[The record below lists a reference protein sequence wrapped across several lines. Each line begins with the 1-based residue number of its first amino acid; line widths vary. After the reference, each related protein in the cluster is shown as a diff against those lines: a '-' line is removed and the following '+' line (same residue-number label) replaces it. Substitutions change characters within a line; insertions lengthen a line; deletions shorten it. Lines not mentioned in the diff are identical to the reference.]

1 MSTEQ
6 AFCKNCL
13 IADKLIPN
21 SPSVSELEEEERISH
36 LSPPL
41 IHFSQPTLKMS
52 ECATD
57 TIRKIDRGN
66 LVGDPFPATPMDLTK
81 YFDYPLLSYYSNL
94 SVVSSKEKVLPL
106 VLYKWI
112 DKQKKSTKDHRRSTL
127 YVMPYGQKGC
137 YFYETDFA
145 LAAKAELL
153 CRAMNTRKDATAVRA
168 SPSYIGRFFA
178 LSANRE
184 EAPDPESDRDL
195 TFKVE
200 DYVYFELWTCYS
212 FLIEA
217 AAMLTIIP
225 DEEIQSLC
233 KEQLKD
239 NWDVFIP
246 KLFAQLSTEESASEE
261 QSADTQNKP
270 DDKTPPQNQDVK
282 TSTASDV
289 SMSSSSEK
297 SSTASSDPNE
307 TESAPFSILARI
319 AYMRYFLY
327 ELWSNLERYKVYGRS
342 RIDKPFSVSG
352 IPKEDVQKIVDR
364 IIFSIRTINTD
375 IGVFDLCKPN
385 TSHWELKVEDG
396 KKFLDGEVDNPS
408 KSSKIA
414 KECHYHLCN
423 LIQTITNPIDICKY
437 AGNPIYGPVAFCNPL
452 HLGVSAFLKDLEDA
466 DGKSTRPPKNKRWE
480 ILKDLQMS
488 LSEYVEYI

>member
-1 MSTEQ
+1 
-6 AFCKNCL
+6 
-13 IADKLIPN
+13 
-21 SPSVSELEEEERISH
+21 
-36 LSPPL
+36 
-41 IHFSQPTLKMS
+41 
-52 ECATD
+52 
-57 TIRKIDRGN
+57 
-66 LVGDPFPATPMDLTK
+66 
-81 YFDYPLLSYYSNL
+81 
-94 SVVSSKEKVLPL
+94 
-106 VLYKWI
+106 
-112 DKQKKSTKDHRRSTL
+112 
-127 YVMPYGQKGC
+127 
-137 YFYETDFA
+137 
-145 LAAKAELL
+145 
-153 CRAMNTRKDATAVRA
+153 
-168 SPSYIGRFFA
+168 
-178 LSANRE
+178 
-184 EAPDPESDRDL
+184 
-195 TFKVE
+195 
-200 DYVYFELWTCYS
+200 
-212 FLIEA
+212 
-217 AAMLTIIP
+217 
-225 DEEIQSLC
+225 
-233 KEQLKD
+233 
-239 NWDVFIP
+239 
-246 KLFAQLSTEESASEE
+246 
-261 QSADTQNKP
+261 
-270 DDKTPPQNQDVK
+270 
-282 TSTASDV
+282 
-289 SMSSSSEK
+289 MSSSSEK